1 MVTIRTGAD
10 PVEQTQI
17 DTNSSDKTE
26 PPNSANPP
34 SLTFRSDVGT
44 VVLSDL
50 PLAVKA
56 KSTDV
61 STADLDWALI
71 DMSASPTLLPNLMP
85 APPGLNQRHLNDI
98 HPEGSDAQRAVTIMA
113 AEVGL
118 RVGRLSPLPA
128 SLQIAKSIHNVILI
142 TMDQNLSEWR
152 LPFTLPA

>member
-1 MVTIRTGAD
+1 M
-10 PVEQTQI
+10 
-17 DTNSSDKTE
+17 
-26 PPNSANPP
+26 
-34 SLTFRSDVGT
+34 GT

-50 PLAVKA
+50 PLTVKA

-85 APPGLNQRHLNDI
+85 VPPGLNQRHLIDI
-98 HPEGSDAQRAVTIMA
+98 HPEGSDAQRDVTIMA

-118 RVGRLSPLPA
+118 RVGRLSRLPA

-142 TMDQNLSEWR
+142 TMDQNLREWR